1 MYTFSNPRALGT
13 RTLVDAACV
22 TARVGWIEPK
32 PTFTLKQFQNCR
44 KKTRNPRV
52 AHPFKHKSPSCEL
65 ATQTLRRA
73 GLGCRLAKNGHA
85 MPISYEVDKQRRL
98 VVCTASGVVTAGD
111 VMEFH
116 ERIVKDNDFNSSF
129 SQLVDCTAITK
140 TNISPKGMRALAEE
154 SSFSTDS
161 RRAFVAD
168 SPLGF
173 GLSRVYEIVRS
184 LQGDKHIRVFR
195 NRADALTW
203 LLAEKDEND
212 ATA

>member
-1 MYTFSNPRALGT
+1 
-13 RTLVDAACV
+13 
-22 TARVGWIEPK
+22 
-32 PTFTLKQFQNCR
+32 
-44 KKTRNPRV
+44 
-52 AHPFKHKSPSCEL
+52 
-65 ATQTLRRA
+65 
-73 GLGCRLAKNGHA
+73 

-111 VMEFH
+111 VLGFH
-116 ERIVKDNDFNSSF
+116 ERIVKDTDFNSSF

-140 TNISPKGMRALAEE
+140 TNISPKGMRALAEK

-161 RRAFVAD
+161 RRAFVAA

-173 GLSRVYEIVRS
+173 GLSRVYQIVRS
-184 LQGDKHIRVFR
+184 LRGDKHIRVFR